1 MRTLDSYRLFGLNS
15 SPFEIPREFLSGLEE
30 PMYAIIETG
39 GKQFRVAANDTIT
52 VEKLDAKTGDKLSID
67 KVLLVA
73 DGDAV
78 TVGKPT
84 VGGAKVQATVVSQ
97 KRGTRV
103 RAEKFKRRTG
113 EYHRHGHR
121 QYLTTL
127 KIETISLA

>member
-1 MRTLDSYRLFGLNS
+1 
-15 SPFEIPREFLSGLEE
+15 
-30 PMYAIIETG
+30 MYAIIETG
-39 GKQFRVAANDTIT
+39 GKQFRVAANDTIN
-52 VEKLDAKTGDKLSID
+52 VEQIEAKAGDKLTLE

-84 VGGAKVQATVVSQ
+84 VSGAKVAATVLSQ
-97 KRGTRV
+97 RRGTRV

-127 KIETISLA
+127 KIEGISLA